1 MFQQHLNI
9 VSVVLKHCFSSYET
23 SLFKLLHISVLD
35 GDKEVYNGMSE
46 DTPQELLD
54 KQIKIEGMEDKV
66 LKVKII

>member
-1 MFQQHLNI
+1 MTI
-9 VSVVLKHCFSSYET
+9 KE
-23 SLFKLLHISVLD
+23 FKLLHISVLD
-35 GDKEVYNGMSE
+35 WDKEVYNGMSE

>member
-1 MFQQHLNI
+1 MTI
-9 VSVVLKHCFSSYET
+9 KE
-23 SLFKLLHISVLD
+23 FKLLHISVLD

-66 LKVKII
+66 LRVKII

>member
-1 MFQQHLNI
+1 MTI
-9 VSVVLKHCFSSYET
+9 KE
-23 SLFKLLHISVLD
+23 FKLLHISVFN

-46 DTPQELLD
+46 DVPQEILD

>member
-1 MFQQHLNI
+1 MTIKEFR
-9 VSVVLKHCFSSYET
+9 
-23 SLFKLLHISVLD
+23 LLHIAVWN
-35 GDKEVYNGMSE
+35 GENEVYNGMSE

>member
-1 MFQQHLNI
+1 MTI
-9 VSVVLKHCFSSYET
+9 KE
-23 SLFKLLHISVLD
+23 FKLLHISVLY

-46 DTPQELLD
+46 DVPQEILD